1 MVCRSDMK
9 NNSLTELLA
18 TKNPLGKKPSVHGN
32 VLDRYLFNFRI
43 NLDKLENYMPSLKW
57 LEPRNVNG
65 YGVVSFCLVNFKG
78 LTVWPLPNAL
88 GINTVT
94 CAYRYS
100 VIDISKSEPVPSVYL
115 LGRNTD
121 NSFVNHFGPQLLSSK
136 VGKITSSI
144 KKDKKGDLNID
155 IGFSDEKMMFSATVL
170 QAKYSNK
177 QNSLLFESEDDFAK
191 FMENGKSSY
200 TPATADGQ
208 YSRLDLETKPYRYE
222 QVNTK
227 INVNSLAEEWNDAD
241 LVFDSAYRA
250 LGKKQYKIN
259 NMGLYNGSL

>member
-1 MVCRSDMK
+1 MK
-9 NNSLTELLA
+9 NNSLNELFVR
-18 TKNPLGKKPSVHGN
+18 KNPLMKPSVCGN

-43 NLDKLENYMPSLKW
+43 NLDKLENYMPTLKW

-78 LTVWPLPNAL
+78 LTVWPLPKAL

-100 VIDISKSEPVPSVYL
+100 VMDISKPEAIPSVYL

-121 NSFVNHFGPQLLSSK
+121 SSFVNHFGPQILSSK
-136 VGKITSSI
+136 IGKITSSI
-144 KKDKKGDLNID
+144 KKDKKGNLNID

-170 QAKYSNK
+170 QTKYSNK
-177 QNSLLFESEDDFAK
+177 QNSLLFESEDDFEK

-200 TPATADGQ
+200 TPAISGGK

-222 QVNTK
+222 QVNVR
-227 INVNSLAEEWNDAD
+227 INKNSLEEEWSDAD

-259 NMGLYNGSL
+259 NMGLYHGSL